1 MASAAAAAGVPLEV
15 INRFGLWGE
24 RSMTA
29 CKNYID
35 RRYPVQPY
43 TARIWDFLLPQPAHL
58 AMPQAEVRVLAGTV
72 VE

>member
-24 RSMTA
+24 KSMTA

-43 TARIWDFLLPQPAHL
+43 TARIWDFLLPQPAHM
-58 AMPQAEVRVLAGTV
+58 AMPAAEVRVLTGTV
-72 VE
+72 V